1 MLCAFRVITLMR
13 QISPGRTAQV
23 TGIHGCSRNHA
34 NHDREEFRAVMKQQG
49 AEVTDK
55 QVAE

>member
-1 MLCAFRVITLMR
+1 MR
-13 QISPGRTAQV
+13 QISPGRTA
-23 TGIHGCSRNHA
+23 GYGGDIHGCSRNHA

>member
-1 MLCAFRVITLMR
+1 MR